1 MRKQRQTWLLILG
14 LVCSFPNV
22 YAQTELKASDLA
34 SFLGTW
40 NLDSTTSGTTGPERR
55 VISTGTGWMRVEIH
69 RSGDSHPPILIYNL
83 DGSRRVNPFGPAT
96 ATTQIRRDGDD
107 IVTVTV
113 VNIEDRP
120 VTVEERLRLTSA
132 GEMAVAILVR
142 VEHGYEGVQPAQE
155 KHGPNVAEGSKL
167 FQKVP

>member
-1 MRKQRQTWLLILG
+1 MRKRKQTWLLILG
-14 LVCSFPNV
+14 LVCSFPDV
-22 YAQTELKASDLA
+22 HAQTELKASDLA

-40 NLDSTTSGTTGPERR
+40 NLDHTTGGTAGPERR

-69 RSGDSHPPILIYNL
+69 RPGDAHPPILIYNL
-83 DGSRRVNPFGPAT
+83 DGSRQVNSFGSAT

-132 GEMAVAILVR
+132 GEMAVAVRVR
-142 VEHGYEGVQPAQE
+142 VEHGYEGVPPGQE

-167 FQKVP
+167 FQKIH